1 MHTTLKLIDMTKTF
15 AIIPVSR
22 FSEAK
27 TRLSPTLSPL
37 ERENLLKA
45 MLSDVI
51 SAIRN
56 SVDDVVVISSDQDV
70 LNFVNDLDVNCLP
83 EQGKTD
89 LNGALTQAV
98 EWCSKKARQVLIV
111 PSDVPLIH
119 PDQVRE
125 MVELSDKWPVV
136 IAPAKGG
143 GTNALLCP
151 SQGIQMKFGD
161 WSFFEHLKEAENLGV
176 LWYIY
181 DSFYLSLDVNTAE
194 DLGEIMIHG
203 FGTQTRKFLKS
214 IGLEVISNH
223 GTERLRVERK

>member
-1 MHTTLKLIDMTKTF
+1 MTKTF

-37 ERENLLKA
+37 ERENILKS
-45 MLSDVI
+45 MLMDVI
-51 SAIRN
+51 GAIRGN
-56 SVDDVVVISSDQDV
+56 VDQVVVISSDSDV
-70 LNFVNDLDVNCLP
+70 LNFVKDLNVTCLS
-83 EQGKTD
+83 EKGKTD

-98 EWCSKKARQVLIV
+98 EWCSDYASQVLIV

-119 PDQVRE
+119 PDQVQE
-125 MVELSDKWPVV
+125 MVELSDKWPLV

-151 SQGIQMKFGD
+151 TQDIQMKFGD
-161 WSFFEHLKEAENLGV
+161 WSFFEHLKEAENAGMS
-176 LWYIY
+176 WYIY

-203 FGTQTRKFLKS
+203 FGTETRRFLKS
-214 IGLEVISNH
+214 IGLRVKSNH
-223 GTERLRVERK
+223 GTERLMVEKK

>member
-1 MHTTLKLIDMTKTF
+1 MTKTF

-37 ERENLLKA
+37 ERENILKS
-45 MLSDVI
+45 MLMDVI
-51 SAIRN
+51 GAIRGN
-56 SVDDVVVISSDQDV
+56 VDQVVVISSDSDV
-70 LNFVNDLDVNCLP
+70 LNFVKDLNVTCLS
-83 EQGKTD
+83 EKGKTD

-98 EWCSKKARQVLIV
+98 EWCSDYASQVLIV

-119 PDQVRE
+119 PDQVQE
-125 MVELSDKWPVV
+125 MVELSDKWPLV

-151 SQGIQMKFGD
+151 TQDIQMKFGD
-161 WSFFEHLKEAENLGV
+161 WSFFEHLKEAENAGMS
-176 LWYIY
+176 WYIY

-203 FGTQTRKFLKS
+203 FGTETRKFLKS
-214 IGLEVISNH
+214 IGLRVKSNH
-223 GTERLRVERK
+223 GTERLMVEKK

>member
-1 MHTTLKLIDMTKTF
+1 MTKTF

-37 ERENLLKA
+37 ERENILKA
-45 MLSDVI
+45 MLMDVI
-51 SAIRN
+51 GAISGN
-56 SVDDVVVISSDQDV
+56 VDQVVVISSDIDV
-70 LNFVNDLDVNCLP
+70 LNFVKDLNVTCLS
-83 EQGKTD
+83 EKGKTD

-98 EWCSKKARQVLIV
+98 EWCSGYASQVLIV

-119 PDQVRE
+119 PDQVQE
-125 MVELSDKWPVV
+125 MVELSDKWPLV

-151 SQGIQMKFGD
+151 TRDIQMKFGD
-161 WSFFEHLKEAENLGV
+161 WSFFEHLKEAENAGMS
-176 LWYIY
+176 WYIY

-203 FGTQTRKFLKS
+203 FGTETRKFLKS
-214 IGLEVISNH
+214 IGLRVRSNH
-223 GTERLRVERK
+223 GTERLMVGKK

>member
-1 MHTTLKLIDMTKTF
+1 MTKTF

-45 MLSDVI
+45 MLIDVI
-51 SAIRN
+51 GAITG
-56 SVDDVVVISSDQDV
+56 SVDQVVVISSDKDV
-70 LNFVNDLDVNCLP
+70 LNFVKDLDVTCLS
-83 EQGKTD
+83 EKGKTD

-98 EWCSKKARQVLIV
+98 EWCSDHASQVLIV

-119 PDQVRE
+119 QDQVQE
-125 MVELSDKWPVV
+125 MVELSDKWPLV

-151 SQGIQMKFGD
+151 TKDIHMKFGD
-161 WSFFEHLKEAENLGV
+161 WSFFEHLKEAENAGMS
-176 LWYIY
+176 WYIY
-181 DSFYLSLDVNTAE
+181 ESFYLSLDVNTAE

-203 FGTQTRKFLKS
+203 FGTETRKFLKS
-214 IGLEVISNH
+214 IGLRVKSNH
-223 GTERLRVERK
+223 GTERLMVEKK

>member
-1 MHTTLKLIDMTKTF
+1 MTNTY

-27 TRLSPTLSPL
+27 TRLSPTLTPL

-45 MLSDVI
+45 MLMDVI
-51 SAIRN
+51 GAIKG
-56 SVDDVVVISSDQDV
+56 SVDQVVVISSDKDV
-70 LNFVNDLDVNCLP
+70 LNFVKDLDVTCLS
-83 EQGKTD
+83 EKGKTD

-98 EWCSKKARQVLIV
+98 EWCSQHASQVLIV

-119 PDQVRE
+119 PDQVQE
-125 MVELSDKWPVV
+125 MVELSVKWPLV

-151 SQGIQMKFGD
+151 TQDIKMKFGD
-161 WSFFEHLKEAENLGV
+161 WSFFEHLKEAENAGMP
-176 LWYIY
+176 WYIY

-214 IGLEVISNH
+214 IGLEVKSNH
-223 GTERLRVERK
+223 GTERLMVERK

>member
-1 MHTTLKLIDMTKTF
+1 MTNTY

-27 TRLSPTLSPL
+27 TRLSPTLTPL

-45 MLSDVI
+45 MLMDVI
-51 SAIRN
+51 GAIKG
-56 SVDDVVVISSDQDV
+56 SVDQVVVISSDKDV
-70 LNFVNDLDVNCLP
+70 LNFVKDLDVTCLS
-83 EQGKTD
+83 EKGKTD

-98 EWCSKKARQVLIV
+98 EWCSQHASQVLIV

-119 PDQVRE
+119 PDQVQE
-125 MVELSDKWPVV
+125 MVELSVKWPLV

-151 SQGIQMKFGD
+151 TRDIQMKFGD
-161 WSFFEHLKEAENLGV
+161 WSFFEHLKEAENAGMP
-176 LWYIY
+176 WYIY

-214 IGLEVISNH
+214 IGLEVRSNH
-223 GTERLRVERK
+223 GTERLMVERK

>member
-1 MHTTLKLIDMTKTF
+1 MTKTF

-45 MLSDVI
+45 MLMDVI
-51 SAIRN
+51 GAISG
-56 SVDDVVVISSDQDV
+56 SVDQVVVISSDKDV
-70 LNFVNDLDVNCLP
+70 LNFVKDLNVFCLS
-83 EQGKTD
+83 EKGKTD

-98 EWCSKKARQVLIV
+98 EWCSDYASQVLIV

-119 PDQVRE
+119 PDQVQE
-125 MVELSDKWPVV
+125 MIELSDKWPLV

-151 SQGIQMKFGD
+151 TMDIGMKFGD
-161 WSFFEHLKEAENLGV
+161 WSFFEHLKEAENAGIS
-176 LWYIY
+176 WYIY

-203 FGTQTRKFLKS
+203 FGTETRKFLKS
-214 IGLEVISNH
+214 IGLRVKSNH
-223 GTERLRVERK
+223 GTERLMVEKK

>member
-1 MHTTLKLIDMTKTF
+1 MTKTF

-45 MLSDVI
+45 MLMDVI
-51 SAIRN
+51 GAISG
-56 SVDDVVVISSDQDV
+56 SVDQVVVISSDKDV
-70 LNFVNDLDVNCLP
+70 LNFVADLNVTCLP
-83 EQGKTD
+83 EKGKTD

-98 EWCSKKARQVLIV
+98 EWCSNYASQVLIV

-119 PDQVRE
+119 PDQVQE
-125 MVELSDKWPVV
+125 MIELSDKWPLV

-143 GTNALLCP
+143 GTNALLC
-151 SQGIQMKFGD
+151 STNDIQMKFGD
-161 WSFFEHLKEAENLGV
+161 WSFFEHLKEAENAGV
-176 LWYIY
+176 SWYIY

-214 IGLEVISNH
+214 IGLRVKSNH
-223 GTERLRVERK
+223 GTERLMVEKE